1 MERFVYTASHDLKT
15 PLVTI
20 KGYVGLLDRTV
31 AEVVPDPMAR
41 KQVAD
46 DLGRVGKAADTMRRL
61 LDDLLHL
68 SKLGRP
74 IHEPT
79 GVALSEVAQEAAAL
93 VSGRDEARARAVSI
107 EASMPRV
114 HGDRTRLVEVY
125 QNLIENALKFV
136 DDPNASRVEVGAR
149 QDQDEVLC
157 WVRDNGIGIDARYGQ
172 KIFGLFE
179 RLDLRIP
186 GTGVGLAVVK
196 RVIEAHGGKIWVES
210 AGAGRGST
218 FYFTL
223 PPAPV

>member
-1 MERFVYTASHDLKT
+1 
-15 PLVTI
+15 
-20 KGYVGLLDRTV
+20 
-31 AEVVPDPMAR
+31 
-41 KQVAD
+41 
-46 DLGRVGKAADTMRRL
+46 
-61 LDDLLHL
+61 
-68 SKLGRP
+68 
-74 IHEPT
+74 
-79 GVALSEVAQEAAAL
+79 
-93 VSGRDEARARAVSI
+93 
-107 EASMPRV
+107 MPRV

-136 DDPNASRVEVGAR
+136 DDPNDPRVEVGAR
-149 QDQDEVLC
+149 QDKDEVLC

-179 RLDLRIP
+179 RLDQRIP